1 MGLKSNFKE
10 DLKKEKLLSVLLDSY
25 YKSELRNYSFERVT
39 NLSEQ
44 FKGVDILFK
53 HHKKEITYYIDEKAQ
68 LDYINDDLPTFA
80 FEISYLKNGK
90 AKEGWLFDENK
101 KTDFYSLI
109 TAIYSDETD
118 SYTSCKITLVNRKKL
133 ISFLH
138 TKGVNQTSILQQL
151 NSLRGRHGK
160 HGMKELD
167 ERKEGYLFVSKEN
180 KSEQPINLILRLEFL
195 IQHKLARRL
204 V

>member
-1 MGLKSNFKE
+1 MALKSNFKE
-10 DLKKEKLLSVLLDSY
+10 DLKKEKFLSVLLDSY
-25 YKSELRNYSFERVT
+25 YKSKLRNYSFERVV
-39 NLSEQ
+39 NLNEQ
-44 FKGVDILFK
+44 LKGVDVLFK
-53 HHKKEITYYIDEKAQ
+53 HLKKETTYYIDEKAQ

-90 AKEGWLFDENK
+90 TKEGWLFDKNK

-109 TAIYSDETD
+109 TAIYSDEPD

-133 ISFLH
+133 ISFLQ
-138 TKGVNQTSILQQL
+138 TKGVDQISILQQL
-151 NSLRGRHGK
+151 KSTEGRHGK

-167 ERKEGYLFVSKEN
+167 ELKEGYLFVSKDN

-195 IQHKLARRL
+195 IKHKLARRL
-204 V
+204 A